1 VNFGF
6 LDERFPSFKLARRNL
21 TRTPLRSGLAAL
33 GIVIGVVAIASLGMF
48 ATSLQVNAEDVTS
61 ETNSQVSVNPGPA
74 ARDGR
79 LSERDVQDVGRAVPG
94 ATVIPQKQVQV
105 PVSAGRDNSLQRA
118 SVVGVERPDAYLEAS
133 EGQVPASFQSGVL
146 VDSVIAET
154 LELEVGERV
163 EINDRS
169 TRVRAVVDGGGFS
182 ANLYVPIQTVEA
194 DGYSSLVVIPPE
206 TQTANE
212 TATTIRERLNV
223 REERVQVPNP
233 DLLSGLISGF
243 FDILRGFLTAIGS
256 ISLIV
261 AGVSILNVMLMSTIE
276 RRQEIGV
283 LRAVGFQKR
292 DILKIL
298 LSESMLLG
306 VIGGLVGAVV
316 SVVVSLGVNY
326 YLVDDAMLTFHP
338 RNLGV
343 LVIAFIFGIVTSIG
357 SGLYPA
363 WKAANEQP
371 VEALRS

>member
-1 VNFGF
+1 
-6 LDERFPSFKLARRNL
+6 
-21 TRTPLRSGLAAL
+21 
-33 GIVIGVVAIASLGMF
+33 MF

-94 ATVIPQKQVQV
+94 ATVIPQKQIQV
-105 PVSAGRDNSLQRA
+105 PVSAGRDNSLERA

-146 VDSVIAET
+146 VDSLIAET
-154 LELEVGERV
+154 LEVEVGERV
-163 EINDRS
+163 EIDGRS

-194 DGYSSLVVIPPE
+194 DGYSSVIVIPPE

-283 LRAVGFQKR
+283 LRAVGFQRR

-316 SVVVSLGVNY
+316 SIVVSLGVNY

-343 LVIAFIFGIVTSIG
+343 LVIAFVFGIVTSIG

>member
-1 VNFGF
+1 MNFGF

-94 ATVIPQKQVQV
+94 ATVIPQKQIQV
-105 PVSAGRDNSLQRA
+105 PVSAGRDNSLERA

-146 VDSVIAET
+146 VDSLIAET
-154 LELEVGERV
+154 LEVEVGERV
-163 EINDRS
+163 EIDGRS

-194 DGYSSLVVIPPE
+194 DGYSSVIVIPPE

-283 LRAVGFQKR
+283 LRAVGFQRR

-316 SVVVSLGVNY
+316 SIVVSLGVNY

-343 LVIAFIFGIVTSIG
+343 LVIAFVFGIVTSIG

>member
-1 VNFGF
+1 MNFGF

-94 ATVIPQKQVQV
+94 ATVIPQKQIQV
-105 PVSAGRDNSLQRA
+105 PVSAGRDNSLQQA

-146 VDSVIAET
+146 VDSLIAET

-163 EINDRS
+163 EIDDRS

-306 VIGGLVGAVV
+306 VIGGLIGAVV